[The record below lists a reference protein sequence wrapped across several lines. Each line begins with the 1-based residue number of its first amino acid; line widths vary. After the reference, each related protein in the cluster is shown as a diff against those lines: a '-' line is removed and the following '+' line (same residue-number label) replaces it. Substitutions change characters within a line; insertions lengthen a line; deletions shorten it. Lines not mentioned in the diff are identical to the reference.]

1 MTPSEPP
8 DPGKQRAVFFDR
20 DGTLNRDVGYPSN
33 KAQVHFYPGAF
44 EAVRVVNG
52 LGLASVVVTYQSGV
66 GRGYISEQE
75 LRSIHSNIETVF
87 SMNGARLNGIYYCPH
102 FNPPEC
108 SCRKPLPGLGLR
120 AAEELGLSLPG
131 SYMIGDKEGDIE
143 FALNIGA
150 VPILVLTGYGR
161 KTSAKLKE
169 LSLEPALVAAN
180 VLDAVKWIG
189 EEERRRKAQP
199 AQR

>member
-1 MTPSEPP
+1 MTAPEPP
-8 DPGKQRAVFFDR
+8 VPGKQRAVFFDR
-20 DGTLNRDVGYPSN
+20 DGTLNRDVGYPSS
-33 KAQVHFYPGAF
+33 KTQVHFYPGAF
-44 EAVRVVNG
+44 EAVRMING

-66 GRGYISEQE
+66 GRGYITERE
-75 LRSIHSNIETVF
+75 LLSIHANIETVF
-87 SMNGARLNGIYYCPH
+87 SRNGARLDGIYYCPH

-131 SYMIGDKEGDIE
+131 SYMIGDKEGDIQ
-143 FALNIGA
+143 FAMNIGA
-150 VPILVLTGYGR
+150 SPILVLTGYGR
-161 KTSAKLKE
+161 KTQARLKE
-169 LSLEPALVAAN
+169 SGLKPDLVAAN